1 MGGFYMSENW
11 NISEEAKLLHEQAFV
26 VDTTLPLMPGSKFSN
41 LFSALDS
48 MQNNGFNFVSL
59 TVASDLHKTMET
71 IRNIT
76 LVRTLLLSKSSN
88 IVFVKRAEDIQ
99 RAKEQK
105 KLAVGLHFQGTVPI
119 GTNLSL
125 IKFFYNRGIR
135 HMLMAYNAKNLV
147 GYGCHEEDDRGLT
160 EFGHDLIKEMNRVG
174 MIVDVAHTGYRTSM
188 ETIEASEAPVVVSHG
203 NVAAV
208 NNHQRCYKD
217 DQIKAIADNGGV
229 FGVTGFGLFLGNE
242 KTLVEQYIRNIDHIV
257 QLVGPKHA
265 GIGLDYVYDMDA
277 FVRLADSNREKYPA
291 DGGYFNNH
299 LDQIEVNQIPQ
310 VTEGLLKLGYS
321 DENVRDI
328 LGGNWM
334 RIFSQVW
341 KD

>member
-1 MGGFYMSENW
+1 MYENW

-41 LFSALDS
+41 LFSALGS
-48 MQNNGFNFVSL
+48 MKRNGFNYVSL
-59 TVASDLHKTMET
+59 TIASDLHKTMET

-76 LVRTLLLSKSSN
+76 LIRTLLLSRSSD
-88 IVFVKRAEDIQ
+88 IVFVKKVEDIK
-99 RAKEQK
+99 RAKK
-105 KLAVGLHFQGTVPI
+105 LNKLAVGLHFQGTTPI
-119 GTNLSL
+119 GANLSL
-125 IKFFYNRGIR
+125 IKFFYNCGIR
-135 HMLMAYNAKNLV
+135 HMLMAYNTKNLV

-160 EFGHDLIKEMNRVG
+160 EYGRALIKEMNKIG

-242 KTLVEQYIRNIDHIV
+242 NTLVEQYVRNIDHIV
-257 QLVGPKHA
+257 QLVGPKHV

-277 FVRLADSNREKYPA
+277 FVRMADENRKTYPE
-291 DGGYFNNH
+291 DGGYFGNH
-299 LDQIEVNQIPQ
+299 LDQVEVNQIPQ
-310 VTEGLLKLGYS
+310 ITEALLKMGYS
-321 DENVRDI
+321 NEDVSDI

>member
-1 MGGFYMSENW
+1 MYESW
-11 NISEEAKLLHEQAFV
+11 NISKQAELLHEQAFV
-26 VDTTLPLMPGSKFSN
+26 VDTTLPIMPGSKFSN

-48 MQNNGFNFVSL
+48 MKGNGFNYVSI

-71 IRNIT
+71 IKNVTMIRA
-76 LVRTLLLSKSSN
+76 LLLSRSKD
-88 IVFVKRAEDIQ
+88 IIFVKKVDDIK
-99 RAKEQK
+99 RAKKEN
-105 KLAVGLHFQGTVPI
+105 KLAVGFHFQGTVPI
-119 GTNLSL
+119 GTNLSMV
-125 IKFFYNRGIR
+125 KFFYDRGIR

-147 GYGCHEEDDRGLT
+147 GYGCHEEDDKGLS
-160 EFGHDLIKEMNRVG
+160 EFGRNLIKEMNKVG
-174 MIVDVAHTGYRTSM
+174 MIVDVAHTGYRTAM

-208 NNHQRCYKD
+208 TNHQRCYKD
-217 DQIKAIADNGGV
+217 DQIKAVAQNGGV

-242 KTLVEQYIRNIDHIV
+242 KNLVEQYVKNIDHIV

-277 FVRLADSNREKYPA
+277 FVKLADTNREKYPE
-291 DGGYFNNH
+291 DGGYFGSH
-299 LDQIEVNQIPQ
+299 LNQVEVYQIPQ
-310 VTEGLLKLGYS
+310 ITEALLKLGYS

-328 LGGNWM
+328 LGDNWL

>member
-1 MGGFYMSENW
+1 MYENW
-11 NISEEAKLLHEQAFV
+11 NISEEAKSLHEQAFV
-26 VDTTLPLMPGSKFSN
+26 VDTTLPLMPGSKFSK
-41 LFSALDS
+41 LFSALRS
-48 MQNNGFNFVSL
+48 MQRNGFNYVSL
-59 TVASDLHKTMET
+59 TIATDIHGTMET

-76 LVRTLLLSKSSN
+76 LIRTLLLSKSSN
-88 IVFVKRAEDIQ
+88 IIFVKKAGDIQ
-99 RAKEQK
+99 RAKDQN
-105 KLAVGLHFQGTVPI
+105 KLAVGLHFQGTAPI

-125 IKFFYNRGIR
+125 IKFFYNCGIR

-160 EFGHDLIKEMNRVG
+160 EFGRNLIKEMNKVG
-174 MIVDVAHTGYRTSM
+174 MLVDVAHTGYRTSM

-203 NVAAV
+203 NVAAI

-242 KTLVEQYIRNIDHIV
+242 KALVEQYIRNIDHIV

-277 FVRLADSNREKYPA
+277 FSRLADANREKYPE
-291 DGGYFNNH
+291 DGGYFNNQ
-299 LDQIEVNQIPQ
+299 LNQVEVYQIPKI
-310 VTEGLLKLGYS
+310 TEALLKMGYS

-328 LGGNWM
+328 LGENWL

>member
-1 MGGFYMSENW
+1 MTESW
-11 NISEEAKLLHEQAFV
+11 NVSKEAGLLHEQAFI

-41 LFSALDS
+41 LFSALKS
-48 MQNNGFNFVSL
+48 MKNNGFNYVSL
-59 TVASDLHKTMET
+59 TIATDIHKTMET

-76 LVRTLLLSKSSN
+76 LIRTLLLSKSSE
-88 IVFVKRAEDIQ
+88 IVFVKKVEDIQ
-99 RAKEQK
+99 RAREQN
-105 KLAVGLHFQGTVPI
+105 KLAVGLHFQGTAPI

-125 IKFFYNRGIR
+125 IKFFYNCGIR

-160 EFGHDLIKEMNRVG
+160 EFGRDLIKEMNKVG

-203 NVAAV
+203 NVAAIK
-208 NNHQRCYKD
+208 NHQRCYKD

-242 KTLVEQYIRNIDHIV
+242 KTLVEQYVRNIDHIV

-277 FVRLADSNREKYPA
+277 FVRLADSNREKYPE
-291 DGGYFNNH
+291 DGGYFDNH
-299 LDQIEVNQIPQ
+299 LDQVEVNQIPQ
-310 VTEGLLKLGYS
+310 ITEALLRRGYS
-321 DENVRDI
+321 DEDVRDI
-328 LGGNWM
+328 LGDNWI
-334 RIFSQVW
+334 RIFSKVW